1 MLNMTTNS
9 VNPTEE
15 RRSDSEMKR
24 QWRTILFISLLA
36 SMIVLAGCQLGNR
49 SATPKASSKTA
60 SKVVKPTVPTVN
72 YISLPTAE
80 RAKVIFAFKGI
91 QDTGSTDTSGK
102 TGTVSMTVTNHTRKS
117 VRFDRSKF
125 TISAPANANVTSRLT
140 GAFNVK
146 PGKTRQIHNIFSHVN
161 TQYFVSAGTFLYLDQ
176 HYPLAYTY
184 NTFSDDGV
192 TSANL
197 KDKKVVAIN
206 TPQAAQSQESSTPD
220 NTTAASSSSATST
233 ASSAAQSS
241 PTTANTA
248 SSTQAT
254 IITNGDQ
261 AKALM
266 AHAFAVMEETLT
278 VTPVNGGWQVTSNV
292 TPLLSAVVHPDGSAT
307 YSDGT
312 TQSYAENSAPTNNG
326 HP

>member
-1 MLNMTTNS
+1 MLNAS
-9 VNPTEE
+9 YDLGNPTEE

-49 SATPKASSKTA
+49 SATPKARSKTA

-91 QDTGSTDTSGK
+91 QDTGSTDTSGE

-117 VRFDRSKF
+117 IRFDRSKF
-125 TISAPANANVTSRLT
+125 KISAPANANVASKLT
-140 GAFNVK
+140 GFFNVK
-146 PGKTRQIHNIFSHVN
+146 PGKTRQIHNIFNHVN
-161 TQYFVSAGTFLYLDQ
+161 TQYFISAGTFLYLDQ

-197 KDKKVVAIN
+197 KDKKVIAIN
-206 TPQAAQSQESSTPD
+206 TPHAAQNQESSTTD
-220 NTTAASSSSATST
+220 NTAASSSSATNT

-241 PTTANTA
+241 STAANTA
-248 SSTQAT
+248 NSTQAA

-292 TPLLSAVVHPDGSAT
+292 TSLLSAVVHPDGSAT